1 MMYSAHK
8 VNALEIVLS
17 NFGVFMAYLESLAY
31 ADLQALKHNE
41 LVNWLF

>member
-1 MMYSAHK
+1 MIDSAHK

-17 NFGVFMAYLESLAY
+17 NFGIFMACLEYLAY